1 MSKHRADNSSASPH
15 LPVENTSSQIVTKAY
30 SLTREDVLA
39 IETVKQEEALL
50 SDSAALRRLIRDGQR
65 FRADAGKQS

>member
-1 MSKHRADNSSASPH
+1 M
-15 LPVENTSSQIVTKAY
+15 TKAY